1 MRKLIHVLLFMF
13 TAWTCHAEIS
23 KGDILKTL
31 DHMRQLQQENKDAL
45 VHAQADFQMQGA
57 ALQSKTIE
65 AAQWHVAAHQNA
77 KERDVLVYLFSFI
90 SGWWLL
96 SRYQDFQIPINPP
109 WKWVI
114 EWAFFAAGFGAA
126 YAAGRYLLT
135 WCAHFIP

>member
-1 MRKLIHVLLFMF
+1 MRKLVHVLIIMF
-13 TAWTCHAEIS
+13 TAWTCHAEIT

-57 ALQSKTIE
+57 ALQKVTESANK
-65 AAQWHVAAHQNA
+65 WHVEAHRNA
-77 KERDVLVYLFSFI
+77 KERDVLVYLFSII
-90 SGWWLL
+90 SGFWLL
-96 SRYQDFQIPINPP
+96 ARYHDFQIPLTPP

-114 EWAFFAAGFGAA
+114 EFGCFIAGFGAA
-126 YAAGRYLLT
+126 YTAGRFLLT

>member
-1 MRKLIHVLLFMF
+1 MF